1 MQQLNM
7 RLFQL
12 MRGQKFQIIY
22 KGDVLPEVLTFE
34 RIDGSYGQCLDT
46 SNQINYIAA
55 YAEVVLVKGQL
66 S

>member
-1 MQQLNM
+1 M

-34 RIDGSYGQCLDT
+34 RIDGSYGRCWDTDGELDF
-46 SNQINYIAA
+46 IKA
-55 YAEVVLVKGQL
+55 YTEVLVLDEQ
-66 S
+66 